1 MNMLFRIVNRIANIP
16 NSLRINEYK
25 KMITGKN
32 YRLGYEVY
40 MQHPE
45 NIQIG
50 NETYINSGL
59 IYASPNAYIK
69 IGDNCLISYNVHIR
83 TDSHNY
89 KKRDE
94 YIKKQG
100 HCEKS
105 IVIGNDVWIGYG
117 AQIMPGCE
125 IKDGTVIGAGAVVT
139 HSTEK
144 YGVYGG
150 CLHAKL
156 EQENNKRMEIIL

>member
-1 MNMLFRIVNRIANIP
+1 MNILFRIVNKFFNIH
-16 NSLRINEYK
+16 NILRIHEYQK
-25 KMITGKN
+25 LITGKN
-32 YRLGYEVY
+32 YRLGYDVY
-40 MQHPE
+40 MQYPE

-50 NETYINSGL
+50 SDTYINSGL
-59 IYASPNAYIK
+59 IYASPNATIK

-89 KKRDE
+89 KNSKE
-94 YIKKQG
+94 YIKNQG
-100 HCEKS
+100 NFEKN

-117 AQIMPGCE
+117 AQIMPGIE
-125 IKDGTVIGAGAVVT
+125 IADGCVIGAGAIVT

-150 CLHAKL
+150 GPARKIGMREDEDL
-156 EQENNKRMEIIL
+156 

>member
-1 MNMLFRIVNRIANIP
+1 MNLFFKIVNKLANMHNI
-16 NSLRINEYK
+16 LRINEYK
-25 KMITGKN
+25 KMITGEN

-50 NETYINSGL
+50 NGTYINSGF
-59 IYASPNAYIK
+59 IYASPKAHIK

-94 YIKKQG
+94 CIKNQG
-100 HCEKS
+100 NFEKS
-105 IVIGNDVWIGYG
+105 ITIGNDVWIGYG

-125 IKDGTVIGAGAVVT
+125 IEDGTVIGAGAVVT
-139 HSTEK
+139 HSTDK

-150 CLHAKL
+150 GVPAHKIGTR
-156 EQENNKRMEIIL
+156 K

>member
-1 MNMLFRIVNRIANIP
+1 MGLLLKVINKIANVGNI
-16 NSLRINEYK
+16 LRIKEYK
-25 KMITGKN
+25 KKIDGDN
-32 YRLGYEVY
+32 YRLGNGVY
-40 MQHPE
+40 MQNPE
-45 NIQIG
+45 NIYIG
-50 NETYINSGL
+50 NGTYINSGL
-59 IYASPNAYIK
+59 IYASPRAHIK

-89 KKRDE
+89 KNKAE
-94 YIKKQG
+94 CINNQG
-100 HCEKS
+100 HCERN

-117 AQIMPGCE
+117 AQIMPGCI

-150 CLHAKL
+150 VPARKIGTR
-156 EQENNKRMEIIL
+156 E